1 MVRKKRTSLGDI
13 KRIHIDRRQR
23 ECGYIMSSHHC
34 HPYYELCCIEHGAC
48 RFMLEDRMYDLHVGD
63 LLLIPPQVVHYTRYL
78 FGSCRRIGIYFRDAD
93 LNEAVTALLPGRA
106 AFFSRVQ
113 VFHVPEAFHAA
124 CCELLSRMAYEEQI
138 DDSRTPLILRLQL
151 MELLAFCSR
160 VCSFLQESPTEIQ
173 TTDRQVLAA
182 AHYIN
187 EHFRQ
192 QISSADI
199 AAAAGFSPN
208 YLSRKFREAAG
219 IGLHEYLVLVRLR
232 SAALELVSTDMSV
245 TEIATHCGFSDG
257 NYFKDAFKRK
267 YGVSPRDYRNAAKG

>member
-1 MVRKKRTSLGDI
+1 MSNILDKVRK
-13 KRIHIDRRQR
+13 
-23 ECGYIMSSHHC
+23 
-34 HPYYELCCIEHGAC
+34 
-48 RFMLEDRMYDLHVGD
+48 
-63 LLLIPPQVVHYTRYL
+63 
-78 FGSCRRIGIYFRDAD
+78 
-93 LNEAVTALLPGRA
+93 LNWL
-106 AFFSRVQ
+106 
-113 VFHVPEAFHAA
+113 
-124 CCELLSRMAYEEQI
+124 
-138 DDSRTPLILRLQL
+138 
-151 MELLAFCSR
+151 
-160 VCSFLQESPTEIQ
+160 LQESPTEIQ

-219 IGLHEYLVLVRLR
+219 IGLHEYRVLGRLR
-232 SAALELVSTDMSV
+232 SAALELVSTDTSV

>member
-23 ECGYIMSSHHC
+23 EGGYVMSSHHC

-138 DDSRTPLILRLQL
+138 DDSRT
-151 MELLAFCSR
+151 
-160 VCSFLQESPTEIQ
+160 ESPTEIQ